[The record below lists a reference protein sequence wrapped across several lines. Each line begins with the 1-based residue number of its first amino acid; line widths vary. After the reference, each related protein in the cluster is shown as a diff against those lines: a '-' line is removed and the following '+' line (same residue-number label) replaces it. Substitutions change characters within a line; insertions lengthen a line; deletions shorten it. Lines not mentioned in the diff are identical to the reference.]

1 MALSKVLTR
10 DEIDA
15 LCKRA
20 AELAAS
26 GDQDAVGS
34 AVAPLLHAQ
43 VHDQYAAFSLLD
55 LINQSCLSKEQ
66 ALESLEAIDASRGN
80 DAEVASAIAHLLEK
94 AFNIDFLNQ
103 PPFDHP
109 IFARTIERLEK
120 AWADGEHGGNER
132 WLVEG
137 LAGAA
142 RLFGRQKDDIA
153 ERAYKRA
160 IEIDPS
166 RSYQH
171 YNYGL
176 FLKTRGRFEE
186 AMRANEAASRL
197 ADEPDEAIQWNLGI
211 CATGAGL
218 GDVALKVWKVLGHHI
233 EMGRFG
239 LPEGRYPECKVRLA
253 ERPLAERA
261 SATDDP
267 GQEET
272 VWIERLSGCHGI
284 ITSVLYHDLGVNY
297 GDVILFDG
305 APITHHMLGDKEIP
319 VFPHLATLLRRQ
331 YKFFRFAGTQDQ
343 PQRIMRINARLIG
356 DAAVY
361 SHTDNVRLLCNECW
375 ANPGKPHSH
384 SNEDAKH
391 VVAGKI
397 AAPPDISADELLKQL
412 DAGIKELSPCQLY
425 APELCRAAGLHERAD
440 VEQRRFD
447 MLTNN

>member
-1 MALSKVLTR
+1 MTPSKVLTR

-15 LCKRA
+15 ICMRA
-20 AELAAS
+20 VDLIDH
-26 GDQDAVGS
+26 GDSETAWS
-34 AVAPLLHAQ
+34 TLAPLLTAQ
-43 VHDQYAAFSLLD
+43 THNRDAANALFSLV
-55 LINQSCLSKEQ
+55 NQDCLSKDH
-66 ALESLEAIDASRGN
+66 ALAVLEAIDASHG
-80 DAEVASAIAHLLEK
+80 DDTEIASAIAHLLEK

-103 PPFDHP
+103 PPFEHP
-109 IFARTIERLEK
+109 IFARTITRLEK
-120 AWADGEHGGNER
+120 AWISGEYGGNER

-137 LAGAA
+137 LAGAS

-153 ERAYKRA
+153 EQAYKRA
-160 IEIDPS
+160 IEIDPK

-186 AMRANEAASRL
+186 AMRANEAAARL

-211 CATGAGL
+211 CATGAGH
-218 GDVALKVWKVLGHHI
+218 GDVALKVWKDLGHHI
-233 EMGRFG
+233 EMGRFD

-253 ERPLAERA
+253 ERPLAERT

-272 VWIERLSGCHGI
+272 IWIERLSGCHGI
-284 ITSVLYHDLGVNY
+284 VNSVLYHDLGVNY

-343 PQRIMRINARLIG
+343 PQRIMRINARLAG

-361 SHTDNVRLLCNECW
+361 SHTDNVRFLCNECW
-375 ANPGKPHSH
+375 TNPGTPHSH
-384 SNEDAKH
+384 GNEDSKH
-391 VVAGKI
+391 IVTGKI
-397 AAPPDISADELLKQL
+397 AAPPSMSAGELLKQL
-412 DAGIKELSPCQLY
+412 DAGLRELNPCQLY
-425 APELCRAAGLHERAD
+425 TPDLCRAAGLHERAD

-447 MLTNN
+447 ILTNN